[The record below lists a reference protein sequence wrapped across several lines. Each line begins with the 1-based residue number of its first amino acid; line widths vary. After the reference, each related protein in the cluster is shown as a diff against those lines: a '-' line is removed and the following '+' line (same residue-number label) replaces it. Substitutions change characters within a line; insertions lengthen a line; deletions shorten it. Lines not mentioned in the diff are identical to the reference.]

1 MKYILLHGLG
11 QNPSS
16 WNNTVEILE
25 RKSDIL
31 CPDLSR
37 LLQCREITYPNLYQA
52 FCDYCTEFPEPL
64 SICGLSLGGVLALQY
79 GLEHPQR
86 VRSLVLIG
94 TQYAMPKGLLKL
106 QNIIFRFMPDSAF
119 KETGLGKNDFIGLS
133 GSMMDLDFRKDL
145 NRLSC
150 PVLVICGEKDRANKR
165 ASRQLKELLPHAEL
179 SILEEAGH
187 EVNRDASERLAGILN
202 SFFNE
207 MGN

>member
-31 CPDLSR
+31 CPDLSH
-37 LLQCREITYPNLYQA
+37 LLQDREVNYPNLYKA
-52 FCDYCTEFPEPL
+52 FCDYCTYLPDPL
-64 SICGLSLGGVLALQY
+64 CICGLSLGGILALQY
-79 GLEHPQR
+79 GIEHPQR

-106 QNIIFRFMPDSAF
+106 QNILFRIMPDSAF
-119 KETGLGKNDFIGLS
+119 KETGLGKHDFIELS
-133 GSMMDLDFRKDL
+133 QSMMELDFRKEL
-145 NRLSC
+145 HCLVC
-150 PVLVICGEKDRANKR
+150 PVLIICGEKDHANKR

-179 SILEEAGH
+179 SILKKAGH
-187 EVNRDASERLAGILN
+187 EVNLDAPERLADILN
-202 SFFNE
+202 SFFK
-207 MGN
+207 